1 MQYVNSIFLKDQY
14 IYRVSLSE
22 TTNDIAF
29 IGNSPN
35 KLYLYTGNCEYIGQK
50 ESAEQEDQ
58 NALMK
63 CLCFSNATEGLNVNV
78 IAVGLSNG
86 RIRLFSSW
94 DLTLLRELTVN
105 FDSFTQI
112 GSIVA
117 LTYTKD
123 CKRLYVS
130 DTFSRVY
137 VLEACN
143 SQAAIAKHA
152 QTKMNTATS
161 LQLQQQFIQ
170 TSAQITNSIYVYA
183 SNLTCFT

>member
-1 MQYVNSIFLKDQY
+1 MQYVNSIFIQEQY

-35 KLYLYTGNCEYIGQK
+35 KLYLYTGNCEYVGQK
-50 ESAEQEDQ
+50 EPAEQEDQ
-58 NALMK
+58 SVLMK

-94 DLTLLRELTVN
+94 DLTLLRELSVH
-105 FDSFTQI
+105 FDTFTQV

-137 VLEACN
+137 ILEACN
-143 SQAAIAKHA
+143 SQAAMAKNVQA
-152 QTKMNTATS
+152 KMNHSTS
-161 LQLQQQFIQ
+161 LQQQFIQ
-170 TSAQITNSIYVYA
+170 NPAQIMNSIYVYS